1 MKIYTTLLILGL
13 LTSGLFGQQETKVV
27 KKIVEEDIEITK
39 DVDVQ
44 VENGQKTV
52 VITKTIGD
60 NVEVMEWSGG
70 VDEAMPAEIEA
81 ELGDIEMEMPKQE
94 IRQKMKMIVVDEDGN
109 EKIMEWDGN
118 GEMPEAFKTK
128 MEEHDI
134 EIDADEGEPR
144 KMMKMKF
151 KDEDGNEEIIEW
163 DGDGPMPEKLKEH
176 QRRMRREK
184 KGMHHWKD
192 SGRAEKF
199 NGRGYNHKY
208 GKKAKLGV
216 EIEDTAAGV
225 VINDIIADS
234 AAAKAGLQQGDIFS
248 EVDDTKIDSMDR
260 LFAELATHDPGDQIK
275 IKVLRGGSVKKYTV
289 TLR

>member
-176 QRRMRREK
+176 QRKMRREK

-216 EIEDTAAGV
+216 EIEDTSAGV

>member
-176 QRRMRREK
+176 QRKMRREK